1 MRLYSLEMKNFKSFC
16 PEGIKLDFRP
26 GMTMIGGPNGSGKS
40 NIGDSLLFVL
50 GTRSSKTVRADK
62 MDDLIHIPR
71 EGQKRKN
78 EASVTAVF
86 VDDKDSENFEKL
98 EISRVIEDIN
108 GEIKSTYYLNGRKAR
123 HSDIDKV
130 MDDMGLQLDSYSFV
144 LQGDINDFIKRS
156 GTERRKL
163 LETIAGIESYNM
175 KIEAAKEQVS
185 EIEKNV
191 TASETLQA
199 EIKKNVEVIEEE
211 AKKLKEY
218 KRINEE
224 ILNLKATSLS
234 IQIRSYE
241 IDLSSYEQALQKN
254 LEAKEQMDLQI
265 NTLKEREKELLKK
278 REEIES
284 GISKELQQQLTSLR
298 ERINN
303 IKLEKAKKDVRFQ
316 NESNSILEKRE
327 RIDQSEEKITEIEKE
342 MEKIAQDFIRLK
354 EDEAKYN
361 SNYEAMK
368 TQISQRIEVQ
378 RQRSVEYQEASKKLK
393 GIEEEINKVN
403 SRLTNLRKDEKEL
416 DQKYSSIEGIIGSK
430 EEAITSEKYKVSEVR
445 WNLSQIKKNDGEK
458 KGNFDKLNKEYFD
471 LKSEITQLEGNLSR
485 ISSRIEQLVRDTEKM
500 RAMMGSQGVANRSIS
515 ILMDAK
521 AKGLISGIHKPVS
534 DIISY
539 SDELQLAVE
548 SAAGG
553 RLNSLVVDDENVAQQ
568 CIEYLRSKQAGRVTF
583 LPVNKM
589 VGGRARG
596 KAIMILNE
604 GNTMGLLSQNI
615 SYDKQYENIV
625 WYTFQ
630 DTILVKDIET
640 AKRYMTGVRIVTLAG
655 DIFEASGAIS
665 GGFQEKKQRRG
676 NPQELMKMDDE
687 LESSRTEKAQ
697 LESALRLKKARFE
710 EVQRDLMEESKKG
723 SEGKGRVETLE
734 KQLEEYTSNLSRME
748 EELIKLKNERSSL
761 KEKIDNFRRN
771 MEEEASLVEQLNM
784 KKKEMYDLIGN
795 DQEGGN
801 DLNEMQREA
810 DLLNS
815 NLVSTRRKITES
827 ETNQKRLSERKMEL
841 SKEISDLSIE
851 IHESEEEKRRLER
864 EIRELEEEARKY
876 NAMEKELN
884 ERNSKILGDL
894 KGIEIEINQINLKVE
909 KINSEKNAIENSI
922 LTANIKIGEFK
933 DRISEL
939 KSELESNGGIVLSEY
954 SSVQRV
960 KSEILFRERKL
971 EEIGAVNQLAEADLE
986 RETKR
991 LSELTEKIEKLRAEI
1006 ESLIELM
1013 ANLEEVKKV
1022 SLMNLYNQVREEMRK
1037 IFARLTNG
1045 GDVILYLSDE
1055 KDPLNSELLVKAR
1068 PKGTTYT
1075 KLNALSG
1082 GEKSLVAL
1090 SFITAVQRIKP
1101 SPIYFLDEIDM
1112 FLDGANAE
1120 RMGELLRENSNTSQI
1135 IMISLK
1141 NAMTKYA
1148 GSLFGVTLNRQTGC
1162 TEVFSKSFEE
1172 GYPS

>member
-1 MRLYSLEMKNFKSFC
+1 
-16 PEGIKLDFRP
+16 
-26 GMTMIGGPNGSGKS
+26 MIGGPNGSGKS

-86 VDDKDSENFEKL
+86 VDETDSENFEKL
-98 EISRVIEDIN
+98 EISRVIEDVN
-108 GEIKSTYYLNGRKAR
+108 GEIRSTYYLNGRKAR

-144 LQGDINDFIKRS
+144 LQGDINDFIKRT

-175 KIEAAKEQVS
+175 KIDAAKEQVS

-199 EIKKNVEVIEEE
+199 EISKNVEVIREE
-211 AKKLKEY
+211 AEKLKEY
-218 KRINEE
+218 RTMNEE

-241 IDLSSYEQALQKN
+241 IELSSYEQALQKN
-254 LEAKEQMDLQI
+254 TEIKEQMEAQI
-265 NTLKEREKELLKK
+265 GVMKDQEKELHSK
-278 REEIES
+278 REEIET
-284 GISKELQQQLTSLR
+284 GISKELQQQISSIR
-298 ERINN
+298 ERINY
-303 IKLEKAKKDVRFQ
+303 IKLEKAKRDVRFQ
-316 NESNSILEKRE
+316 NENNSISEKRE
-327 RIDQSEEKITEIEKE
+327 RIEQGEEKIADIEKE
-342 MEKIAQDFIRLK
+342 LERIGNEFLQLK
-354 EDEAKYN
+354 ESESKYS

-368 TQISQRIEVQ
+368 TQISQKIEAQ
-378 RQRSVEYQEASKKLK
+378 RLKSAEYQEASKNLK
-393 GIEEEINKVN
+393 EIEKQISVVN
-403 SRLTNLRKDEKEL
+403 ASIASLRKEEKEL
-416 DQKYSSIEGIIGSK
+416 DQKYSTVEGVIGSK
-430 EEAITSEKYKVSEVR
+430 EESVTSEKYKISEVR
-445 WNLSQIKKNDGEK
+445 WNLSQIKKSDGEK
-458 KGNFDKLNKEYFD
+458 KGNFEKLNKEYFD
-471 LKSEITQLEGNLSR
+471 LKAEIGEIEGK
-485 ISSRIEQLVRDTEKM
+485 ISGLMPRIEHLVRETEKM
-500 RAMMGSQGVANRSIS
+500 RGMMGSQGIANRSLS

-521 AKGLISGIHKPVS
+521 ARGLIAGIHRPVS

-548 SAAGG
+548 AAAGG
-553 RLNSLVVDDENVAQQ
+553 RLNSLVVDDENVAQA
-568 CIEYLRSKQAGRVTF
+568 CIEYLRTKQAGRVTF

-604 GNTMGLLSQNI
+604 GTTMGLLSQNI
-615 SYDKQYENIV
+615 KYDKQYENIV

-630 DTILVKDIET
+630 DTVLVRDIET

-665 GGFQEKKQRRG
+665 GGFQEKRQRRG
-676 NPQELMKMDDE
+676 NPQELAKMDEE
-687 LESSRTEKAQ
+687 LEHARSERAELDSILRTKKSRYDQ
-697 LESALRLKKARFE
+697 
-710 EVQRDLMEESKKG
+710 VQKELMEESKTG
-723 SEGKGRVETLE
+723 SEGKGRIETLE
-734 KQLEEYTSNLSRME
+734 KQVEVYSSNLARME
-748 EELIKLKNERSSL
+748 EDLIKLKNERSDL
-761 KEKIDNFRRN
+761 KTRIDGIRAA
-771 MEEEASLVEQLNM
+771 MEEQSVKVEELESG
-784 KKKEMYDLIGN
+784 KKALYDLIGN
-795 DQEGGN
+795 DSEGGN
-801 DLNEMQREA
+801 DLNEMQREV
-810 DLLNS
+810 DILNS
-815 NLVSTRRKITES
+815 NLITTRRKITES
-827 ETNQKRLSERKMEL
+827 ETNQKRLAERKMEI
-841 SKEISDLSIE
+841 SREISDLSIE
-851 IHESEEEKRRLER
+851 IHESEDQKKRLEK
-864 EIRELEEEARKY
+864 EMAELDDESRKY
-876 NAMEKELN
+876 AAMEKELN
-884 ERNSKILGDL
+884 EKNSRVLGQL
-894 KGIEIEINQINLKVE
+894 RGIELELNQINVRIE
-909 KINSEKNAIENSI
+909 KINTEKNSVENGI
-922 LTANIKIGEFK
+922 LTANIKISEF
-933 DRISEL
+933 RERVSEL
-939 KSELESNGGIVLSEY
+939 RSEIESTGGIVLPEY

-960 KSEILFRERKL
+960 RAEILVRERKL
-971 EEIGAVNQLAEADLE
+971 EEIGAVNQLAESDLE
-986 RETKR
+986 RETRR
-991 LSELTEKIEKLRAEI
+991 LEELTEKVGKLRGEI
-1006 ESLIELM
+1006 ESLIDLM
-1013 ANLEEVKKV
+1013 ARLEEVKRV
-1022 SLMNLYNQVREEMRK
+1022 SLMNLYGQVKEEMRK
-1037 IFARLTNG
+1037 IFSRLTNG

>member
-1 MRLYSLEMKNFKSFC
+1 
-16 PEGIKLDFRP
+16 
-26 GMTMIGGPNGSGKS
+26 MIGGPNGSGKS

-62 MDDLIHIPR
+62 MDDLIHIPK

-86 VDDKDSENFEKL
+86 VDDRDSENFEKL

-108 GEIKSTYYLNGRKAR
+108 GEIKSTYFLNGRKAR

-175 KIEAAKEQVS
+175 KIDAAKEQVA

-199 EIKKNVEVIEEE
+199 EIRKNVEVISEE

-218 KRINEE
+218 KRLNEE
-224 ILNLKATSLS
+224 ILDLKATSLS
-234 IQIRSYE
+234 IQIRAYE

-254 LEAKEQMDLQI
+254 MEVKEQMESQI
-265 NTLKEREKELLKK
+265 KMAREREKDLLKK
-278 REEIES
+278 REDMET
-284 GISKELQQQLTSLR
+284 GISKELQQQLSSLR
-298 ERINN
+298 EKINS
-303 IKLEKAKKDVRFQ
+303 IKLEKAKRDVRFQ
-316 NESNSILEKRE
+316 NENSAISEKRE
-327 RIDQSEEKITEIEKE
+327 RIEQSEEKITEIEKE
-342 MEKIAQDFIRLK
+342 IEGITQEFIKLK
-354 EDEAKYN
+354 EDESKFS

-368 TQISQRIEVQ
+368 TQISQKIEAQ
-378 RQRSVEYQEASKKLK
+378 RQRSVEYQEASRKLK
-393 GIEEEINKVN
+393 EIEDELSKVN
-403 SRLTNLRKDEKEL
+403 SRLSSLRRDEKDL
-416 DQKYSSIEGIIGSK
+416 DQKYSSLEGIIGSK

-458 KGNFDKLNKEYFD
+458 KGNFEKLNKEYYD
-471 LKSEITQLEGNLSR
+471 LKSEIAGLEGNISK
-485 ISSRIEQLVRDTEKM
+485 ISSRIEQLVRETEKM
-500 RAMMGSQGVANRSIS
+500 RGQMGSQGAANRSLS
-515 ILMDAK
+515 LLMDAK
-521 AKGLISGIHKPVS
+521 AKGIISGIHKPVS

-539 SDELQLAVE
+539 SDELQMAIE
-548 SAAGG
+548 AAAGG
-553 RLNSLVVDDENVAQQ
+553 RLNSLVVEDENVAQE

-615 SYDKQYENIV
+615 TYDVQYENIV

-640 AKRYMTGVRIVTLAG
+640 AKKYMTGVRIVTLAG

-665 GGFQEKKQRRG
+665 GGFQEKRQRKG
-676 NPQELMKMDDE
+676 NPQELMKMDEE
-687 LESSRTEKAQ
+687 LENIRREKAEM
-697 LESALRLKKARFE
+697 ESIIRSKKLRFDQ
-710 EVQRDLMEESKKG
+710 VQRDLMEESKKG
-723 SEGKGRVETLE
+723 SEGKGRIETLE
-734 KQLEEYTSNLSRME
+734 KQLEQYSLNLSRME
-748 EELIKLKNERSSL
+748 EDLIKLKNERSGL
-761 KEKIDNFRRN
+761 KERIDELRTN
-771 MEEEASLVEQLNM
+771 MENEASLVEQLNLR
-784 KKKEMYDLIGN
+784 KKEMYDFIGN
-795 DQEGGN
+795 DEEGGN

-815 NLVSTRRKITES
+815 NLIATRRKITEI

-841 SKEISDLSIE
+841 SKEISELSIE
-851 IHESEEEKRRLER
+851 IHESEEEKKRLES
-864 EIRELEEEARKY
+864 EILQLDEENKKY
-876 NAMEKELN
+876 IAMEKDLN
-884 ERNSKILGDL
+884 EKNSKILGEL
-894 KGIEIEINQINLKVE
+894 KGIELEINQINVKVE
-909 KINSEKNAIENSI
+909 KVNAEKNAVDNSI
-922 LTANIKIGEFK
+922 LTANIKISEFK
-933 DRISEL
+933 ERINEL
-939 KSELESNGGIVLSEY
+939 KNELESTGGVVLSEY

-960 KSEILFRERKL
+960 KSEILVRERKL
-971 EEIGAVNQLAEADLE
+971 EEIGAVNQLAESDLE
-986 RETKR
+986 RETMR
-991 LSELTEKIEKLRAEI
+991 LSELTGKIEKLRAEI
-1006 ESLIELM
+1006 DSLIELM

-1022 SLMNLYNQVREEMRK
+1022 SLLNLYNQVREEMRK
-1037 IFARLTNG
+1037 IFSRLTNG

>member
-1 MRLYSLEMKNFKSFC
+1 
-16 PEGIKLDFRP
+16 
-26 GMTMIGGPNGSGKS
+26 MIGGPNGSGKS

-62 MDDLIHIPR
+62 MDDLIHIPK

-86 VDDKDSENFEKL
+86 VDDRDSENFEKL

-108 GEIKSTYYLNGRKAR
+108 GEIKSTYFLNGRKAR

-175 KIEAAKEQVS
+175 KIDAAKEQVA

-199 EIKKNVEVIEEE
+199 EIRKNVEVISEE

-218 KRINEE
+218 KRLNEE
-224 ILNLKATSLS
+224 ILDLKATSLS
-234 IQIRSYE
+234 IQIRAYE

-254 LEAKEQMDLQI
+254 MEVKEQMESQI
-265 NTLKEREKELLKK
+265 KMAREREKDLLKK
-278 REEIES
+278 REDMET
-284 GISKELQQQLTSLR
+284 GISKELQQQLSSLR
-298 ERINN
+298 EKINS
-303 IKLEKAKKDVRFQ
+303 IKLEKAKRDVRFQ
-316 NESNSILEKRE
+316 NENSAISEKRE
-327 RIDQSEEKITEIEKE
+327 RIEQSEDKITEIEKE
-342 MEKIAQDFIRLK
+342 IERITQEFIKLK
-354 EDEAKYN
+354 EDESKFS

-368 TQISQRIEVQ
+368 TQISQKIEAQ
-378 RQRSVEYQEASKKLK
+378 RQRSFEYQEASRKLK
-393 GIEEEINKVN
+393 EIEDELSKVN
-403 SRLTNLRKDEKEL
+403 SRLSSLRRDEKDL
-416 DQKYSSIEGIIGSK
+416 DQKYSSLEGVIGSK

-458 KGNFDKLNKEYFD
+458 KGNFEKLNKEYYD
-471 LKSEITQLEGNLSR
+471 LKSEIAGLEGNISK
-485 ISSRIEQLVRDTEKM
+485 ISSRIEQLVRETEKM
-500 RAMMGSQGVANRSIS
+500 RGQMGSQGAANRSLS
-515 ILMDAK
+515 LLMDAK
-521 AKGLISGIHKPVS
+521 AKGIISGIHKPVS

-539 SDELQLAVE
+539 SDELQMAIE
-548 SAAGG
+548 AAAGG
-553 RLNSLVVDDENVAQQ
+553 RLNSLVVEDENVAQE

-615 SYDKQYENIV
+615 TYDVQYENIV

-640 AKRYMTGVRIVTLAG
+640 AKKYMTGVRIVTLAG

-665 GGFQEKKQRRG
+665 GGFQEKRQRKG
-676 NPQELMKMDDE
+676 NPQELMKMDE
-687 LESSRTEKAQ
+687 EMENIRREKAEM
-697 LESALRLKKARFE
+697 ESIIRSKKLRFDQ
-710 EVQRDLMEESKKG
+710 VQRDLMEESKKG
-723 SEGKGRVETLE
+723 SEGKGRIETLE
-734 KQLEEYTSNLSRME
+734 KQLEQYSLNLSRME
-748 EELIKLKNERSSL
+748 EDLIKLKNERSGL
-761 KEKIDNFRRN
+761 KERIDELRTN
-771 MEEEASLVEQLNM
+771 MENEASLVEQLNLR
-784 KKKEMYDLIGN
+784 KKEMYDFIGN
-795 DQEGGN
+795 DEEGGN

-815 NLVSTRRKITES
+815 NLIATRRKITEI

-841 SKEISDLSIE
+841 SKEISELSIE
-851 IHESEEEKRRLER
+851 IHESEEEKKRLES
-864 EIRELEEEARKY
+864 EILQLDEENKKY
-876 NAMEKELN
+876 IAMEKDLN
-884 ERNSKILGDL
+884 EKNSKILGEL
-894 KGIEIEINQINLKVE
+894 KGIELEINQINVKVE
-909 KINSEKNAIENSI
+909 KVNAEKNAVDNSI
-922 LTANIKIGEFK
+922 LTANIKISEFK
-933 DRISEL
+933 ERINEL
-939 KSELESNGGIVLSEY
+939 KNELESTGGVVLSEY

-960 KSEILFRERKL
+960 KSEILVRERKL
-971 EEIGAVNQLAEADLE
+971 EEIGAVNQLAESDLE
-986 RETKR
+986 RETMR
-991 LSELTEKIEKLRAEI
+991 LSELTGKIEKLRAEI
-1006 ESLIELM
+1006 DSLIELM

-1022 SLMNLYNQVREEMRK
+1022 SLLNLYNQVREEMRK
-1037 IFARLTNG
+1037 IFSRLTNG

>member
-1 MRLYSLEMKNFKSFC
+1 
-16 PEGIKLDFRP
+16 
-26 GMTMIGGPNGSGKS
+26 MIGGPNGSGKS

-62 MDDLIHIPR
+62 MDDLIHIPK

-86 VDDKDSENFEKL
+86 VDDRDSENFEKL

-108 GEIKSTYYLNGRKAR
+108 GEIKSTYFLNGRKAR

-175 KIEAAKEQVS
+175 KIDAAKEQVA

-199 EIKKNVEVIEEE
+199 EIRKNVEVISEE

-218 KRINEE
+218 KRLNEE
-224 ILNLKATSLS
+224 ILDLKATSLS
-234 IQIRSYE
+234 IQIRAYE

-254 LEAKEQMDLQI
+254 MEVKEQMESQI
-265 NTLKEREKELLKK
+265 KMAREREKDLLKK
-278 REEIES
+278 REDMET
-284 GISKELQQQLTSLR
+284 GISKELQQQLSSLR
-298 ERINN
+298 EKINS
-303 IKLEKAKKDVRFQ
+303 IKLEKAKRDVRFQ
-316 NESNSILEKRE
+316 NENSAISEKRE
-327 RIDQSEEKITEIEKE
+327 RIEQSEEKITEIEKE
-342 MEKIAQDFIRLK
+342 IERITQEFIKLK
-354 EDEAKYN
+354 EDESKFS

-368 TQISQRIEVQ
+368 TQISQKIEAQ
-378 RQRSVEYQEASKKLK
+378 RQRSVEYQEASRKLK
-393 GIEEEINKVN
+393 EIEDELSKVN
-403 SRLTNLRKDEKEL
+403 SRLSSLRRDEKDL
-416 DQKYSSIEGIIGSK
+416 DQKYSSLEGIIGSK

-458 KGNFDKLNKEYFD
+458 KGNFEKLNKEYYD
-471 LKSEITQLEGNLSR
+471 LKSEIAGLEGNISK
-485 ISSRIEQLVRDTEKM
+485 ISSRIEQLVRETEKM
-500 RAMMGSQGVANRSIS
+500 RGQMGSQGAANRSLS
-515 ILMDAK
+515 LLMDAK
-521 AKGLISGIHKPVS
+521 AKGIISGIHKPVS

-539 SDELQLAVE
+539 SDELQMAIE
-548 SAAGG
+548 AAAGG
-553 RLNSLVVDDENVAQQ
+553 RLNSLVVEDENVAQE

-615 SYDKQYENIV
+615 TYDVQYENIV

-665 GGFQEKKQRRG
+665 GGFQEKRQRKG
-676 NPQELMKMDDE
+676 NPQELMKMDEE
-687 LESSRTEKAQ
+687 LENIRREKAEM
-697 LESALRLKKARFE
+697 ESIIRSKKLRFDQ
-710 EVQRDLMEESKKG
+710 VQRDLMEESKKG
-723 SEGKGRVETLE
+723 SEGKGRIETLE
-734 KQLEEYTSNLSRME
+734 KQLEQYSLNLSRME
-748 EELIKLKNERSSL
+748 EDLIKLKNERSGL
-761 KEKIDNFRRN
+761 KERIDELRTN
-771 MEEEASLVEQLNM
+771 MENEASLVEQLNLR
-784 KKKEMYDLIGN
+784 KKEMYDFIGN
-795 DQEGGN
+795 DEEGGN

-815 NLVSTRRKITES
+815 NLIATRRKITEI

-841 SKEISDLSIE
+841 SKEISELSIE
-851 IHESEEEKRRLER
+851 IHESEEEKKRLES
-864 EIRELEEEARKY
+864 EILQLDEENKKY
-876 NAMEKELN
+876 IAMEKDLN
-884 ERNSKILGDL
+884 EKNSKILGEL
-894 KGIEIEINQINLKVE
+894 KGIELEINQINVKVE
-909 KINSEKNAIENSI
+909 KVNAEKNAVDNSI
-922 LTANIKIGEFK
+922 LTANIKISEFNE
-933 DRISEL
+933 RINEL
-939 KSELESNGGIVLSEY
+939 KNELESTGGVVLSEY

-960 KSEILFRERKL
+960 KSEILVRERKL
-971 EEIGAVNQLAEADLE
+971 EEIGAVNQLAESDLE
-986 RETKR
+986 RETMR
-991 LSELTEKIEKLRAEI
+991 LSELTGKIEKLRAEI
-1006 ESLIELM
+1006 DSLIELM

-1022 SLMNLYNQVREEMRK
+1022 SLLNLYNQVREEMRK
-1037 IFARLTNG
+1037 IFSRLTNG

>member
-1 MRLYSLEMKNFKSFC
+1 
-16 PEGIKLDFRP
+16 
-26 GMTMIGGPNGSGKS
+26 MIGGPNGSGKS

-62 MDDLIHIPR
+62 MDDLIHIPK

-86 VDDKDSENFEKL
+86 VDDRDSENFEKL

-108 GEIKSTYYLNGRKAR
+108 GEIKSTYFLNGRKAR

-175 KIEAAKEQVS
+175 KIDAAKEQVA

-199 EIKKNVEVIEEE
+199 EIRKNVEVISEE

-218 KRINEE
+218 KRLNEE
-224 ILNLKATSLS
+224 ILDLKATSLS
-234 IQIRSYE
+234 IQIRAYE

-254 LEAKEQMDLQI
+254 MEVKEQMESQI
-265 NTLKEREKELLKK
+265 KMAREREKDLLKK
-278 REEIES
+278 REDMET
-284 GISKELQQQLTSLR
+284 GISKELQQQLSSLR
-298 ERINN
+298 EKINS
-303 IKLEKAKKDVRFQ
+303 IKLEKAKRDVRFQ
-316 NESNSILEKRE
+316 NENSAISEKRE
-327 RIDQSEEKITEIEKE
+327 RIEQSEEKITEIEKE
-342 MEKIAQDFIRLK
+342 IEGITQEFIKLK
-354 EDEAKYN
+354 EDESKFS

-368 TQISQRIEVQ
+368 TQISQKIEAQ
-378 RQRSVEYQEASKKLK
+378 RQRSVEYQEASRKLK
-393 GIEEEINKVN
+393 EIEDELSKVN
-403 SRLTNLRKDEKEL
+403 SRLSSLRRDEKDL
-416 DQKYSSIEGIIGSK
+416 DQKYSSLEGIIGSK

-458 KGNFDKLNKEYFD
+458 KGNFEKLNKEYYD
-471 LKSEITQLEGNLSR
+471 LKSEIAGLEGNISK
-485 ISSRIEQLVRDTEKM
+485 ISSRIEQLVRETEKM
-500 RAMMGSQGVANRSIS
+500 RGQMGSQGAANRSLS
-515 ILMDAK
+515 LLMDAK
-521 AKGLISGIHKPVS
+521 AKGIISGIHKPVS

-539 SDELQLAVE
+539 SDELQMAIE
-548 SAAGG
+548 AAAGG
-553 RLNSLVVDDENVAQQ
+553 RLNSLVVEDENVAQE

-615 SYDKQYENIV
+615 TYDVQYENIV

-665 GGFQEKKQRRG
+665 GGFQEKRQRKG
-676 NPQELMKMDDE
+676 NPQELMKMDEE
-687 LESSRTEKAQ
+687 LENIRREKAEM
-697 LESALRLKKARFE
+697 ESIIRSKKLRFDQ
-710 EVQRDLMEESKKG
+710 VQRDLMEESKKG
-723 SEGKGRVETLE
+723 SEGKGRIETLE
-734 KQLEEYTSNLSRME
+734 KQLEQYSLNLSRME
-748 EELIKLKNERSSL
+748 EDLIKLKNERSGI
-761 KEKIDNFRRN
+761 KERIDELRTN
-771 MEEEASLVEQLNM
+771 MENEASLVEQLNLR
-784 KKKEMYDLIGN
+784 KKEMYDFIGN
-795 DQEGGN
+795 DEEGGN

-815 NLVSTRRKITES
+815 NLIATRRKITEI

-841 SKEISDLSIE
+841 SKEISELSIE
-851 IHESEEEKRRLER
+851 IHESEEEKKRLES
-864 EIRELEEEARKY
+864 EILQLDEENKKY
-876 NAMEKELN
+876 IAMEKDLN
-884 ERNSKILGDL
+884 EKNSKILGEL
-894 KGIEIEINQINLKVE
+894 KGIELEINQINVKVE
-909 KINSEKNAIENSI
+909 KVNAEKNAVDNSI
-922 LTANIKIGEFK
+922 LTANIKISEFK
-933 DRISEL
+933 ERINEL
-939 KSELESNGGIVLSEY
+939 KNELESTGGVVLSEY

-960 KSEILFRERKL
+960 KSEILVRERKL
-971 EEIGAVNQLAEADLE
+971 EEIGAVNQLAESDLE
-986 RETKR
+986 RETMR
-991 LSELTEKIEKLRAEI
+991 LSELTGKIEKLRAEI
-1006 ESLIELM
+1006 DSLIELM

-1022 SLMNLYNQVREEMRK
+1022 SLLNLYNQVREEMRK
-1037 IFARLTNG
+1037 IFSRLTNG

>member
-1 MRLYSLEMKNFKSFC
+1 
-16 PEGIKLDFRP
+16 
-26 GMTMIGGPNGSGKS
+26 MIGGPNGSGKS

-62 MDDLIHIPR
+62 MDDLIHIPK

-86 VDDKDSENFEKL
+86 VDDRDSENFEKL

-108 GEIKSTYYLNGRKAR
+108 GEIKSTYFLNGRKAR

-175 KIEAAKEQVS
+175 KIDAAKEQVA

-199 EIKKNVEVIEEE
+199 EIRKNVEVISEE

-218 KRINEE
+218 KRLNEE
-224 ILNLKATSLS
+224 ILDLKATSLS
-234 IQIRSYE
+234 IQIRAYE

-254 LEAKEQMDLQI
+254 MEVKEQMESQI
-265 NTLKEREKELLKK
+265 KMAREREKDLLKK
-278 REEIES
+278 REDMET
-284 GISKELQQQLTSLR
+284 GISKELQQQLSSLR
-298 ERINN
+298 EKINS
-303 IKLEKAKKDVRFQ
+303 IKLEKAKRDVRFQ
-316 NESNSILEKRE
+316 NENSAISEKRE
-327 RIDQSEEKITEIEKE
+327 RIEQSEEKITEIEKE
-342 MEKIAQDFIRLK
+342 IERITQEFIKLK
-354 EDEAKYN
+354 EDESKFS

-368 TQISQRIEVQ
+368 TQISQKIEAQ
-378 RQRSVEYQEASKKLK
+378 RQRSVEYQEASRKLK
-393 GIEEEINKVN
+393 EIEDELSKVN
-403 SRLTNLRKDEKEL
+403 SRLSSLRRDEKDL
-416 DQKYSSIEGIIGSK
+416 DQKYSSLEGIIGSK

-458 KGNFDKLNKEYFD
+458 KGNFEKLNKEYYD
-471 LKSEITQLEGNLSR
+471 LKSEIAGLEGNISK
-485 ISSRIEQLVRDTEKM
+485 ISSRIEQLVRETEKM
-500 RAMMGSQGVANRSIS
+500 RGQMGSQGAANRSLS
-515 ILMDAK
+515 LLMDAK
-521 AKGLISGIHKPVS
+521 AKGIISGIHKPVS

-539 SDELQLAVE
+539 SDELQMAIE
-548 SAAGG
+548 AAAGG
-553 RLNSLVVDDENVAQQ
+553 RLNSLVVEDENVAQE

-615 SYDKQYENIV
+615 TYDVQYENIV

-665 GGFQEKKQRRG
+665 GGFQEKRQRKG
-676 NPQELMKMDDE
+676 NPQELMKMDEE
-687 LESSRTEKAQ
+687 LENIRREKAEM
-697 LESALRLKKARFE
+697 ESIIRSKKLRFDQ
-710 EVQRDLMEESKKG
+710 VQRDLMEESKKG
-723 SEGKGRVETLE
+723 SEGKGRIETLE
-734 KQLEEYTSNLSRME
+734 KQLEQYSLNLSRME
-748 EELIKLKNERSSL
+748 EDLIKLKNERSGL
-761 KEKIDNFRRN
+761 KERIDELRTN
-771 MEEEASLVEQLNM
+771 MENEASLVEQLNLR
-784 KKKEMYDLIGN
+784 KKEMYDFIGN
-795 DQEGGN
+795 DEEGGN

-815 NLVSTRRKITES
+815 NLIATRRKITEI

-841 SKEISDLSIE
+841 SKEISELSIE
-851 IHESEEEKRRLER
+851 IHESEEEKKRLES
-864 EIRELEEEARKY
+864 EILQLDEENKKY
-876 NAMEKELN
+876 IAMEKDLN
-884 ERNSKILGDL
+884 EKNSKILGEL
-894 KGIEIEINQINLKVE
+894 KGIELEINQINVKVE
-909 KINSEKNAIENSI
+909 KVNAEKNAVDNSI
-922 LTANIKIGEFK
+922 LTANIKISEFK
-933 DRISEL
+933 ERINEL
-939 KSELESNGGIVLSEY
+939 KNELESTGGVVLSEY

-960 KSEILFRERKL
+960 KSEILVRERKL
-971 EEIGAVNQLAEADLE
+971 EEIGAVNQLAESDLE
-986 RETKR
+986 RETMR
-991 LSELTEKIEKLRAEI
+991 LSELTGKIEKLRAEI
-1006 ESLIELM
+1006 DSLIELM

-1022 SLMNLYNQVREEMRK
+1022 SLLNLYNQVREEMRK
-1037 IFARLTNG
+1037 IFSRLTNG

>member
-1 MRLYSLEMKNFKSFC
+1 
-16 PEGIKLDFRP
+16 
-26 GMTMIGGPNGSGKS
+26 MIGGPNGSGKS

-62 MDDLIHIPR
+62 MDDLIHIPK

-86 VDDKDSENFEKL
+86 VDDRDSENFEKL

-108 GEIKSTYYLNGRKAR
+108 GEIKSTYFLNGRKAR

-175 KIEAAKEQVS
+175 KIDAAKEQVA

-199 EIKKNVEVIEEE
+199 EIRKNVEVISEE

-218 KRINEE
+218 KRLNEE
-224 ILNLKATSLS
+224 ILDLKATSLS
-234 IQIRSYE
+234 IQIRAYE

-254 LEAKEQMDLQI
+254 MEVKEQMESQI
-265 NTLKEREKELLKK
+265 KMAREREKDLLKK
-278 REEIES
+278 REDMET
-284 GISKELQQQLTSLR
+284 GISKELQQQLSSLR
-298 ERINN
+298 EKINS
-303 IKLEKAKKDVRFQ
+303 IKLEKAKRDVRFQ
-316 NESNSILEKRE
+316 NENSAISEKRE
-327 RIDQSEEKITEIEKE
+327 RIEQSEEKITEIEKE
-342 MEKIAQDFIRLK
+342 IEGITQEFIKLK
-354 EDEAKYN
+354 EDESKFS

-368 TQISQRIEVQ
+368 TQISQKIEAQ
-378 RQRSVEYQEASKKLK
+378 RQRSVEYQEASRKLK
-393 GIEEEINKVN
+393 EIEDELSKVN
-403 SRLTNLRKDEKEL
+403 SRLSSLRRDEKDL
-416 DQKYSSIEGIIGSK
+416 DQKYSSLEGIIGSK

-458 KGNFDKLNKEYFD
+458 KGNFEKLNKEYYD
-471 LKSEITQLEGNLSR
+471 LKSEIAGLEGNISK
-485 ISSRIEQLVRDTEKM
+485 ISSRIEQLVRETEKM
-500 RAMMGSQGVANRSIS
+500 RGQMGSQGAANRSLS
-515 ILMDAK
+515 LLMDAK
-521 AKGLISGIHKPVS
+521 AKGIISGIHKPVS

-539 SDELQLAVE
+539 SDELQMAIE
-548 SAAGG
+548 AAAGG
-553 RLNSLVVDDENVAQQ
+553 RLNSLVVEDENVAQE

-615 SYDKQYENIV
+615 TYDVQYENIV

-665 GGFQEKKQRRG
+665 GGFQEKRQRKG
-676 NPQELMKMDDE
+676 NPQELMKMDEE
-687 LESSRTEKAQ
+687 LENIRREKAEM
-697 LESALRLKKARFE
+697 ESIIRSKKLRFDQ
-710 EVQRDLMEESKKG
+710 VQRDLMEESKKG
-723 SEGKGRVETLE
+723 SEGKGRIETLE
-734 KQLEEYTSNLSRME
+734 KQLEQYSLNLSRME
-748 EELIKLKNERSSL
+748 EDLIKLKNERSGL
-761 KEKIDNFRRN
+761 KERIDELRTN
-771 MEEEASLVEQLNM
+771 MENEASLVEQLNLR
-784 KKKEMYDLIGN
+784 KKEMYDFIGN
-795 DQEGGN
+795 DEEGGN

-815 NLVSTRRKITES
+815 NLIATRRKITEI

-841 SKEISDLSIE
+841 SKEISELSIE
-851 IHESEEEKRRLER
+851 IHESEEEKKRLES
-864 EIRELEEEARKY
+864 EILQLDEENKKY
-876 NAMEKELN
+876 IAMEKDLN
-884 ERNSKILGDL
+884 EKNSKILGEL
-894 KGIEIEINQINLKVE
+894 KGIELEINQINVKVE
-909 KINSEKNAIENSI
+909 KVNAEKNAVDNSI
-922 LTANIKIGEFK
+922 LTANIKISEFK
-933 DRISEL
+933 ERINEL
-939 KSELESNGGIVLSEY
+939 KNELESTGGVVLSEY

-960 KSEILFRERKL
+960 KSEILVRERKL
-971 EEIGAVNQLAEADLE
+971 EEIGAVNQLAESDLE
-986 RETKR
+986 RETMR
-991 LSELTEKIEKLRAEI
+991 LSELTGKIEKLRAEI
-1006 ESLIELM
+1006 DSLIELM

-1022 SLMNLYNQVREEMRK
+1022 SLLNLYNQVREEMRK
-1037 IFARLTNG
+1037 IFSRLTNG